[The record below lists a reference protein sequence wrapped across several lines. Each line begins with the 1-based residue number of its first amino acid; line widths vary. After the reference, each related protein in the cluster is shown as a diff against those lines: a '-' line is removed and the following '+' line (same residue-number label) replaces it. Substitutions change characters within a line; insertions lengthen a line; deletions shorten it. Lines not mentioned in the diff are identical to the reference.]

1 MYLITNRKLTNAK
14 SLKCFGKSP
23 NVKGPNELRLVKVEK
38 SGKGW
43 KVDPVDDQL
52 SKKKVK
58 ELILEYKLDIDTD
71 IAWYGT

>member
-43 KVDPVDDQL
+43 NVDPVDDKL

-58 ELILEYKLDIDTD
+58 TLISDYKLDME
-71 IAWYGT
+71 ALK